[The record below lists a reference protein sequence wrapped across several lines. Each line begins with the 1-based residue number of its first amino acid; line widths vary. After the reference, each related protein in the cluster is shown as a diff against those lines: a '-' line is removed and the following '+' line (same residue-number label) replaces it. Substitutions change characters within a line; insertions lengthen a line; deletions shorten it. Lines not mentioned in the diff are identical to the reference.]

1 MKNSCK
7 HYTLMF
13 ISGEHIL
20 KIKNGKASF
29 NRNQLQKVLNR
40 WDESSLILYQES
52 IIELFVNYHLYFRE
66 YRGFMG
72 FFYYFCYDF
81 WRAI

>member
-40 WDESSLILYQES
+40 
-52 IIELFVNYHLYFRE
+52 
-66 YRGFMG
+66 
-72 FFYYFCYDF
+72 
-81 WRAI
+81 